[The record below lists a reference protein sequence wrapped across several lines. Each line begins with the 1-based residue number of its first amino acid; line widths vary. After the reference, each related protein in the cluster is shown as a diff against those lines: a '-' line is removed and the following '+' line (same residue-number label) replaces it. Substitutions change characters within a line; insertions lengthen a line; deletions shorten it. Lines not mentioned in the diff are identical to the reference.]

1 MLLQILE
8 VSRCSQSWLENQLPI
23 DQSYQKN
30 ELNSLNSF
38 ENSPHL
44 WGKKKKWHSLI
55 FNILFLVSSLT
66 RKKKGWEKNQGLFP
80 QETKALPTFLSFS
93 EMLLMG
99 F

>member
-44 WGKKKKWHSLI
+44 WGKKKMAFI
-55 FNILFLVSSLT
+55 NF
-66 RKKKGWEKNQGLFP
+66 
-80 QETKALPTFLSFS
+80 
-93 EMLLMG
+93 
-99 F
+99 